1 MIMLTVLQVIVTAND
16 QNGMNAI
23 YCMHL
28 KDDKKSPNRNT
39 ETKEKEKTR
48 GLWPLYAQTQPKNIH
63 VNQYIFQ
70 I

>member
-1 MIMLTVLQVIVTAND
+1 MMIMLTVLQVIVTAND

-39 ETKEKEKTR
+39 ETKEKEKWQKVEGGKSTR
-48 GLWPLYAQTQPKNIH
+48 GL
-63 VNQYIFQ
+63 
-70 I
+70 

>member
-1 MIMLTVLQVIVTAND
+1 MIMLTVLQVIDTAND

-39 ETKEKEKTR
+39 EAKEKEKWQKVE
-48 GLWPLYAQTQPKNIH
+48 GGN
-63 VNQYIFQ
+63 
-70 I
+70 